1 MMMRTTTEYFKELSE
16 DFEETED
23 SLTRNARL
31 KAVGNYQICEV
42 KFSDWLCKEVVEGA
56 AIYALL
62 RPHNRS
68 YTIYFLSVLIGQFSE
83 AFWDHWTYCVI
94 KESLFENFLR
104 KTGLPYE
111 YARSTLTEK
120 DFKSQV
126 HYDRIP
132 NPAMVYSPLYLHVAL
147 MIYCLTYID
156 KRKTTEEID
165 RIKQS
170 TYAIIFKILALVH
183 WTIIRFP
190 CRIMRLGG
198 QAMKGFLALGHWMII
213 DFTGRIMRLGFHG
226 MKRLFAL
233 CLLPLI
239 KINDVIN
246 KLRKLKITLED
257 EDIEEPPTEEI
268 PEVEAEEV
276 NMNDNHQTKLEYFE
290 CPVCMEV
297 MEAPLQIF
305 SCTNGHLICSD
316 CLKSG
321 SLTSCPMCREDFK
334 KFVPKRRPKM
344 EELLVLILD
353 K

>member
-1 MMMRTTTEYFKELSE
+1 MMKTIIEYYKEMSE
-16 DFEETED
+16 DYEEHKY
-23 SLTRNARL
+23 SLTRNARW
-31 KAVGNYQICEV
+31 KAQGNYEICGV
-42 KFSDWLCKEVVEGA
+42 KMSDWLCKEMVEGA

-68 YTIYFLSVLIGQFSE
+68 YTIYFLSVLIGQFFE
-83 AFWDHWTYCVI
+83 AYWEQSTYSVI
-94 KESLFENFLR
+94 KESLFENFLQ

-111 YARSTLTEK
+111 YARSRISEK
-120 DFKSQV
+120 KMMDEVYF
-126 HYDRIP
+126 DRIP
-132 NPAMVYSPLYLHVAL
+132 YPAIVYSPWYMHFAI

-156 KRKTTEEID
+156 KRKIIGGID
-165 RIKQS
+165 SIRQS
-170 TYAIIFKILALVH
+170 IYSIIFNFFVLGH
-183 WTIIRFP
+183 FMIIGFP

-198 QAMKGFLALGHWMII
+198 QAMKGFLALGHWMIV
-213 DFTGRIMRLGFHG
+213 DFTGRIMRLGCNG

-239 KINDVIN
+239 KINDVV
-246 KLRKLKITLED
+246 KKVRKLKITLEN

-321 SLTSCPMCREDFK
+321 SLTACPMCREDFK

>member
-1 MMMRTTTEYFKELSE
+1 MTDYIIELAEDYEENEY
-16 DFEETED
+16 

-31 KAVGNYQICEV
+31 KANANYQICEV
-42 KFSDWLCKEVVEGA
+42 KFSDWLCKEVVEGT

-68 YTIYFLSVLIGQFSE
+68 YAIYFLSVLIGQFSE
-83 AFWDHWTYCVI
+83 AFWNHRTYSVI
-94 KESLFENFLR
+94 KESLFSHFLL
-104 KTGLPYE
+104 KTGLPSE
-111 YARSTLTEK
+111 VRSRFDEK
-120 DFKSQV
+120 DFMAQV
-126 HYDRIP
+126 YFDRIP
-132 NPAMVYSPLYLHVAL
+132 NPAIGYSPLYLHFAI

-156 KRKTTEEID
+156 KRKIIGGID
-165 RIKQS
+165 SIRQS
-170 TYAIIFKILALVH
+170 IYSIIFNFFVLGH
-183 WTIIRFP
+183 FMIIDFP
-190 CRIMRLGG
+190 IKIMRLGG
-198 QAMKGFLALGHWMII
+198 QAMKGFLALGHWMIV
-213 DFTGRIMRLGFHG
+213 DFTGRIMRLGCQG
-226 MKRLFAL
+226 MKRLLAL
-233 CLLPLI
+233 CLLPFI
-239 KINDVIN
+239 KIKDVIN

-276 NMNDNHQTKLEYFE
+276 NMNENHQTKLEYFE

-321 SLTSCPMCREDFK
+321 SLTACPMCREDFK
-334 KFVPKRRPKM
+334 KFVPKRGPKM

>member
-1 MMMRTTTEYFKELSE
+1 MLVVTEYFKELSE
-16 DFEETED
+16 DYVETAK
-23 SLTRNARL
+23 SITQNGRI
-31 KAVGNYQICEV
+31 KALGNYDICEV
-42 KFSDWLCKEVVEGA
+42 KIYDWWCKEVVGGA

-83 AFWDHWTYCVI
+83 AFWDHSTYNVI
-94 KESLFENFLR
+94 AKSLFSQFLQ
-104 KTGLPYE
+104 KTGSRLDE
-111 YARSTLTEK
+111 EEM
-120 DFKSQV
+120 KSSI
-126 HYDRIP
+126 YRDRIP
-132 NPAMVYSPLYLHVAL
+132 DPAIQYCPWYLHFAL

-170 TYAIIFKILALVH
+170 TYTIIFKILALVH

-198 QAMKGFLALGHWMII
+198 QAMKGFLALGHWMIV

-239 KINDVIN
+239 KINDVV
-246 KLRKLKITLED
+246 KKVRKLKITLED

-321 SLTSCPMCREDFK
+321 SLTACPMCREDFK